1 MRALQALSKES
12 NLPPAAAAAAA
23 APVDPIVADHSSD
36 DEVLSA
42 EQPNRGRKRSR
53 ADHEAATAGAASVS
67 VLARADFEADQRA
80 SNLVKAKQTPRPASA
95 DSYETG
101 QLAPSEEGEDVPPP
115 AAATDAVPKPTPAPD
130 PDPAP
135 APALAPALVQ
145 QLPHSDVPQYP
156 IDKGEPYS
164 SAANGSHNAQERTAA
179 VSGVWI
185 PAELVNLG
193 DAAGPNLADM
203 LNPNNAAYDPN
214 FAAQHRAMRAQTDP
228 LYAEQKARKQVTKL
242 IKRLHWKTKSAF
254 TAEEHGYMLDLQG
267 GVRRGFRHLHRQ
279 QTTCLQWSPFAVT
292 CVMLMSGSVLGMSSK
307 SCRSWAQIQSCIMHS
322 LCACMQPTFVLS
334 LRR

>member
-1 MRALQALSKES
+1 MRALQAVSNES
-12 NLPPAAAAAAA
+12 NLPAAAAAAA
-23 APVDPIVADHSSD
+23 ALDPIVGDHSSD

-53 ADHEAATAGAASVS
+53 ADHEAATAGAAAPLP
-67 VLARADFEADQRA
+67 VLARANPEADQRA
-80 SNLVKAKQTPRPASA
+80 SNLVKAKQTPRPNSA
-95 DSYETG
+95 ESYESG
-101 QLAPSEEGEDVPPP
+101 QLAPSEEGEDAPPP
-115 AAATDAVPKPTPAPD
+115 ATATDAMPKPMPVPD

-156 IDKGEPYS
+156 LDKGEPYGL
-164 SAANGSHNAQERTAA
+164 AANDSHHAQERTAA

-185 PAELVNLG
+185 PNLVSLG
-193 DAAGPNLADM
+193 EAAGPNLADM

-267 GVRRGFRHLHRQ
+267 GV
-279 QTTCLQWSPFAVT
+279 
-292 CVMLMSGSVLGMSSK
+292 
-307 SCRSWAQIQSCIMHS
+307 
-322 LCACMQPTFVLS
+322 
-334 LRR
+334 